1 MNLKIAFKHPKQKDV
16 FIFIG
21 GDMPHIVK
29 RMVNVLESSSK
40 KNNKRKLEYGGKKL
54 NLDMLRNVW
63 ERNAGN
69 MSNLRTN
76 ILTDDHFIKNSYS
89 KIIVHLAI

>member
-1 MNLKIAFKHPKQKDV
+1 MVIFLK
-16 FIFIG
+16 
-21 GDMPHIVK
+21 
-29 RMVNVLESSSK
+29 SSSK
-40 KNNKRKLEYGGKKL
+40 KNNKRKLEYDGKKL
-54 NLDMLRNVW
+54 NLYMLINVW